1 MDPTA
6 PNNPNSPNSPNTDP
20 GPVTTEPITPSSA
33 PPPDPS
39 GSMAPPAEPPKQ
51 DLYATSLDPND
62 PLINQVQPN
71 QMPTDSAIQTGQFV
85 VAGGDQA
92 PAPQNF
98 PPEPPQPPAPPPY
111 IPQEPNTTVPQP
123 PVPEPQPAAAFAPTD
138 QQFQSQPDPTPYAP
152 PPPTPGSQQVSA
164 GGGSMIKKLRLV
176 AIIAGVLV
184 LLGAIA
190 ALVWFFV
197 LGRSSQQ
204 PTQTQATTQ
213 ETQAVVE
220 EATPLPKRTEGG
232 FGTLP
237 GLQSTNSAQV
247 ATPSAQ

>member
-6 PNNPNSPNSPNTDP
+6 PNNPNSPNSPNSDP
-20 GPVTTEPITPSSA
+20 GPVTTEPVVPSSTPA
-33 PPPDPS
+33 PDPS
-39 GSMAPPAEPPKQ
+39 GSMAPPADPPKR
-51 DLYATSLDPND
+51 DVYATSLDPND
-62 PLINQVQPN
+62 PLASSAQPG
-71 QMPTDSAIQTGQFV
+71 PLPADSSIQTGQFV

-92 PAPQNF
+92 PPPQNF
-98 PPEPPQPPAPPPY
+98 QPEPAAPPPPPPY
-111 IPQEPNTTVPQP
+111 IPQEPNAAVPQAP
-123 PVPEPQPAAAFAPTD
+123 APGPQLAPAFAPTA
-138 QQFQSQPDPTPYAP
+138 QQFQQPDPTPYAP

-176 AIIAGVLV
+176 AILAGILV
-184 LLGAIA
+184 LLGAIG

-220 EATPLPKRTEGG
+220 EATPLPRRTEGG

-237 GLQSTNSAQV
+237 GLQSTSSAQV